1 MNTSPCLLVIDTQ
14 VGLDDPGYGER
25 NNPQAESNIAAL
37 LGRWRNKGLPLVH
50 VRHCS
55 KETGSPLRPELP
67 GNAFKPEAEPL
78 DGEMVFS
85 KQVNSAFVGTGLED
99 HLRHAGIGSLVLVGL
114 TTDHC
119 VSTTARMASDL
130 GFDVTVVADATA
142 THARTAVDGTRLS
155 AESIHQANL
164 ASLQDE
170 FCEIATTENILIE
183 LSD

>member
-1 MNTSPCLLVIDTQ
+1 MKASPCLLVIDTQ

-25 NNPQAESNIAAL
+25 NNPRAESNISAL
-37 LGRWRNKGLPLVH
+37 LGRWRKRKLPVVH
-50 VRHCS
+50 IRHCS
-55 KETGSPLRPELP
+55 VEVGSPLRPELP

-85 KQVNSAFVGTGLED
+85 KQANSAFIGTGLED
-99 HLRHAGIGSLVLVGL
+99 HLRHTGIRSLVLVGL

-170 FCEIATTENILIE
+170 FCEIATTENILIQ

>member
-1 MNTSPCLLVIDTQ
+1 MNASPCLLVIDTQ

-25 NNPQAESNIAAL
+25 NNPQAESHIAAL
-37 LGRWRNKGLPLVH
+37 LAKWREKGLPLVH

-55 KETGSPLRPELP
+55 TEEGSPLRPELP
-67 GNAFKPEAEPL
+67 GNAFKPEAQPL
-78 DGEMVFS
+78 DGETVFS
-85 KQVNSAFVGTGLED
+85 KQVNSAFVGTDLES
-99 HLRHAGIGSLVLVGL
+99 HLRHAGIASLVLVGL

-142 THARTAVDGTRLS
+142 THARTAVDGTRLC

-164 ASLQDE
+164 ASLRNE
-170 FCEIATTENILIE
+170 FCKIATTENILLQ